1 MSSNDVCFILGTI
14 FALLITPMVKNIFN
28 LITETIDNIKIDR
41 VIKKRE
47 KQKDPLA
54 QEFEKVRY
62 KRAYDNKLKLLE
74 EKIEELKKS
83 GVHYQIAEQLAGSL
97 LVKIADFMVEADR
110 MGGKID
116 NLYSKIE

>member
-1 MSSNDVCFILGTI
+1 MFNNDVCFILGII
-14 FALLITPMVKNIFN
+14 FGFLI
-28 LITETIDNIKIDR
+28 ITMIKYIHLVITRIIDNIKMDIA
-41 VIKKRE
+41 IKKRE
-47 KQKDPLA
+47 KQKDPLT